1 MCLTLSS
8 SIHIFFF
15 CLKGLDPASPIFRSK
30 LLVESERKLDKDDA
44 EFVDVIHTDGS
55 PVWTDGFG
63 LLQPLG
69 HVDFF
74 PNGGQEQPGCSD
86 GRASVVVSHFGEI
99 VLKYIVKLEE
109 KEKLGEVTWMM

>member
-1 MCLTLSS
+1 M
-8 SIHIFFF
+8 
-15 CLKGLDPASPIFRSK
+15 DPASPIFRSK
-30 LLVESERKLDKDDA
+30 LLLESERKLVRNDA

-74 PNGGQEQPGCSD
+74 LNGGREQPGCSD
-86 GRASVVVSHFGEI
+86 GRASVVFSHFGEI
-99 VLKYIVKLEE
+99 AQK
-109 KEKLGEVTWMM
+109 

>member
-1 MCLTLSS
+1 MVFVPN
-8 SIHIFFF
+8 SILMF
-15 CLKGLDPASPIFRSK
+15 KGLDPASPLFRSNR
-30 LLVESERKLDKDDA
+30 LLDPERKLDKSDA

-74 PNGGQEQPGCSD
+74 PNGGREQPGCSD
-86 GRASVVVSHFGEI
+86 GRASVVVSHFG
-99 VLKYIVKLEE
+99 KK
-109 KEKLGEVTWMM
+109 